1 MSSIRKEGVYTMQ
14 QSLKYASDKIGLGP
28 GSLIH
33 VGDVMQSETRITLI
47 DYNDDHFTQYTVNS
61 LEDIL
66 QYRETDSI
74 TWVIVEGLAD
84 ANIIG
89 SIGNYFDIHPL
100 VLEDI
105 MNTHQRPK
113 LEEHDNYLFV
123 VLKSLMS
130 QEDTFAVTHE
140 QISLLV
146 LRNFIFTFKEKADA
160 VLAPVF
166 KRLENSRGRGRNK
179 GADYLMYSVLD
190 MIIDQNFDIMDQLE
204 ETLISLEDD
213 IFSNPSPAVLERIHE
228 VKLEVIKMRRYIS
241 PIRDLTAGLLRSE
254 SELIDQSTRIYLRDV
269 HDHVLRIIESIETH
283 RDILSSLLE
292 IYLSSISS
300 KLNEVMK
307 VLTVFSSV
315 FIPLTF
321 ITGIYGMNFESM
333 PELKWAWGYPTVWL
347 IFITTSA
354 GLFYYFRKKGWT

>member
-1 MSSIRKEGVYTMQ
+1 MQ
-14 QSLKYASDKIGLGP
+14 HSLKYTSDKRGLAP

-33 VGDVMQSETRITLI
+33 VGDVVQTDTRITLF
-47 DYNDDHFTQYTVNS
+47 DFNSDHFEEHSVSS

-66 QYRETDSI
+66 RFRNTDTV
-74 TWVIVEGLAD
+74 TWVIIEGLANAEII
-84 ANIIG
+84 ANIG
-89 SIGNYFDIHPL
+89 SHFDIHPL

-105 MNTHQRPK
+105 LNTHQRPK

-123 VLKSLMS
+123 VLKCLMT
-130 QEDTFAVTHE
+130 EAGEFNVTHE

-146 LRNFIFTFKEKADA
+146 MKNFIFTFKEKADA
-160 VLAPVF
+160 LLSPVF
-166 KRLENSRGRGRNK
+166 RRLENSHGRYRSK
-179 GADYLMYSVLD
+179 GADYVMYSVLD
-190 MIIDQNFDIMDQLE
+190 VVIDQNFDIMDKLE
-204 ETLISLEDD
+204 EALVTLEDD
-213 IFSNPSPAVLERIHE
+213 IFLRPSPALLERIHAI
-228 VKLEVIKMRRYIS
+228 KLEVIRMRRFIS

-254 SELIDQSTRIYLRDV
+254 SEIIDHSTRIYLRDV

-321 ITGIYGMNFESM
+321 ITGIYGMNFDFM
-333 PELKWAWGYPTVWL
+333 PELKWEWGYPAVWG

-354 GLFYYFRKKGWT
+354 GLFYYFRRKGWA

>member
-1 MSSIRKEGVYTMQ
+1 MST
-14 QSLKYASDKIGLGP
+14 SLKYASDKTGLGP

-33 VGDVMQSETRITLI
+33 VGDVLQSDTRMTLI
-47 DYNDDHFTQYTVNS
+47 DYNNEHYEERSISGLDQV
-61 LEDIL
+61 LA
-66 QYRETDSI
+66 YRKKESI
-74 TWVIVEGLAD
+74 TWVIIEGLAD
-84 ANIIG
+84 ASIIE
-89 SIGNYFDIHPL
+89 SIGKHFRIHPL

-105 MNTHQRPK
+105 LNTHQRPK
-113 LEEHDNYLFV
+113 LEEHDDYLFV
-123 VLKSLMS
+123 VVKSLMP
-130 QEDTFAVTHE
+130 ENGDFVVKHE

-146 LRNFIFTFKEKADA
+146 LRNFIFTFKEKADSLLTP
-160 VLAPVF
+160 VLR
-166 KRLENSRGRGRNK
+166 RLENSRGRFRSMGS
-179 GADYLMYSVLD
+179 DYLMYAVLD
-190 MIIDQNFDIMDQLE
+190 TIIDQNFDIMDQLE
-204 ETLISLEDD
+204 ETLVSLEDE
-213 IFSNPSPAVLERIHE
+213 IFSNPTPALLEKIHE
-228 VKLEVIKMRRYIS
+228 IKLEVIKMRRYIS

-333 PELKWAWGYPTVWL
+333 PELKWAWGYPAVWL
-347 IFITTSA
+347 VFIATSA
-354 GLFYYFRKKGWT
+354 ALFLFFKRKGWT

>member
-1 MSSIRKEGVYTMQ
+1 MAT
-14 QSLKYASDKIGLGP
+14 SLKYASEKIGLGP

-33 VGDVMQSETRITLI
+33 VGNVHHSDTRITLI
-47 DYNDDHFTQYTVNS
+47 DYSNAHFEEHSISSV
-61 LEDIL
+61 EEIL
-66 QYRETDSI
+66 PYRHKESA

-84 ANIIG
+84 ASIIE
-89 SIGNYFDIHPL
+89 SIGLHFNVHPL

-105 MNTHQRPK
+105 LNTHQRPK
-113 LEEHDNYLFV
+113 LEEHDDYLFV
-123 VLKSLMS
+123 VLKSLKPEA
-130 QEDTFAVTHE
+130 EDEFVVINE
-140 QISLLV
+140 QVSLLV
-146 LRNFIFTFKEKADA
+146 FKNFIFTFKEKADS
-160 VLAPVF
+160 LLEPVR
-166 KRLENSRGRGRNK
+166 KRLENSRGRIRSAGP
-179 GADYLMYSVLD
+179 DYLMYAVLD
-190 MIIDQNFDIMDQLE
+190 TIIDLNFDIMDQLE
-204 ETLISLEDD
+204 ETLVAVEDE
-213 IFSNPSPAVLERIHE
+213 IFSKPSPALLEQLHE
-228 VKLEVIKMRRYIS
+228 IKLQVIKMRRFIS

-254 SELIDQSTRIYLRDV
+254 SELIDPSTRIFLRDV

-333 PELKWAWGYPTVWL
+333 PELKWPWGYPAVWGV
-347 IFITTSA
+347 FIITS
-354 GLFYYFRKKGWT
+354 GTLFLYFRRKGWT

>member
-1 MSSIRKEGVYTMQ
+1 MPK
-14 QSLKYASDKIGLGP
+14 SLKYASDKIGLGP

-33 VGDVMQSETRITLI
+33 VGDVVQSETRVTLI
-47 DYNDDHFTQYTVNS
+47 DYNSDHFEQRTVSS

-66 QYRETDSI
+66 KYRDTAST
-74 TWVIVEGLAD
+74 TWVIIEGLAD
-84 ANIIG
+84 AEIIG
-89 SIGNYFDIHPL
+89 TIGTYFDIHPL
-100 VLEDI
+100 VLEDV

-123 VLKSLMS
+123 VLKSLVS
-130 QEDTFAVTHE
+130 EDNAFVVKNE

-146 LRNFIFTFKEKADA
+146 LENLIFTFKEKADPL
-160 VLAPVF
+160 LAPVF
-166 KRLENSRGRGRNK
+166 KRLENSRGRYRNK

-204 ETLISLEDD
+204 ETLIALEED
-213 IFSNPSPAVLERIHE
+213 IFSRPSPALLERIHE
-228 VKLEVIKMRRYIS
+228 IKLEVIRMRRYIS

-254 SELIDQSTRIYLRDV
+254 SELIDENTRIYLRDV

-333 PELKWAWGYPTVWL
+333 PELTWRWGYPAVWMV
-347 IFITTSA
+347 FIATSA
-354 GLFYYFRKKGWT
+354 GLYYFFRRKGWT